1 MADMRVDLCG
11 VTLKNPVIAASGTF
25 GFGREY
31 SRFFDLSRLGGISV
45 KGLTR
50 EPRQGNSAP
59 RVAETPS
66 GMLNAV
72 GLQNPG
78 VEAFISEELP
88 WLKAQGTVVIAN
100 IAGSTEDD
108 YAYMAHRLRSEPV
121 DMLELNI
128 SCPNVQSGG
137 AQFGTRP
144 ESVERV
150 TRLVKAES
158 AQPLMVKLSPN
169 VADIAEVALAA
180 QEGGAD
186 CLSLINTLTGM
197 VIDVHKRKP
206 LLGNVIGGLSGPAIR
221 PVALRMVWQAA
232 RAVKIP
238 VVGMGGIM
246 TGEDAVAF
254 MLAGASA
261 VMVGTATIID
271 PPACISVIVGIEAY
285 MRRHNVNQVSEL
297 VGALGGI

>member
-11 VTLKNPVIAASGTF
+11 IKLKNPLIAASGTF

-31 SRFFDLSRLGGISV
+31 SRFFELSRLGGISV

-50 EPRQGNSAP
+50 EPRQGNKAP

-78 VEAFISEELP
+78 VEAFMNEELP

-108 YAYMAHRLRSEPV
+108 YAYMARRLRGEPV

-128 SCPNVQSGG
+128 SCPNIASGG
-137 AQFGTRP
+137 AQFGNRP
-144 ESVERV
+144 GSVERV

-180 QEGGAD
+180 EAGGAD

-197 VIDVHKRKP
+197 AIDVHQRKP
-206 LLGNVIGGLSGPAIR
+206 LLGNVIGGLSGPAIM
-221 PVALRMVWQAA
+221 PIALRMVWQAA
-232 RAVKIP
+232 SAVKIP
-238 VVGMGGIM
+238 VVGMGGII

-254 MLAGASA
+254 MLAGAKA

-271 PPACISVIVGIEAY
+271 PPACMTIIAGIEAY
-285 MRRHNVNQVSEL
+285 MQHHGVKQIDEL
-297 VGALGGI
+297 VGALEVN